1 MIRLAVLGILLIV
14 FLASIDAFPKSR
26 LDVRGKFIRK
36 KDVFDYLYRKIW
48 NQSSPISSYTLL
60 LG

>member
-1 MIRLAVLGILLIV
+1 MTRLAVLGILLIV

-26 LDVRGKFIRK
+26 LDVRGKFNRK

-48 NQSSPISSYTLL
+48 NQSSPISSYNLL